1 MNRNPVNPNM
11 TILFICSSAD
21 FSNVNNISNLQY
33 AGRVL
38 NLARELKDEEITSFN
53 GEFIVVNATS
63 DTEMRQLRL
72 INLDNCV
79 KVAVIRKHESAKAPW
94 LNQNFKYDYI
104 IKQNQTEILK
114 SAKSKLELLNHLKF
128 LDLCRKKP
136 ATQFR
141 FWLDKARVFLPF
153 LLLFLEKKS

>member
-1 MNRNPVNPNM
+1 MSRPINPNM
-11 TILFICSSAD
+11 TVLFICSSAD

-38 NLARELKDEEITSFN
+38 NLARELKDDEITGFN

-72 INLDNCV
+72 INLDNCI
-79 KVAVIRKHESAKAPW
+79 KVAVIRKHESSKAPW

-104 IKQNQTEILK
+104 IKQNQTDILK
-114 SAKSKLELLNHLKF
+114 SAKSKLELMNHLKF

-136 ATQFR
+136 ASQFR
-141 FWLDKARVFLPF
+141 FWLDKVRIFLPF